1 MHSSIEHFG
10 VVDDSVSAEGSIHL
24 MEDKAATCERDKIV
38 VVPVAYDQSLR
49 IGVDSELVAC
59 LSGITAQWQR
69 NLTEHLL
76 IVVEYGIDAF
86 AFDGY
91 GIDGSESGDIGSV
104 FLYDESG
111 TLEGEDTTHGF
122 CLAALLVN
130 TAGGSEKEKGQY
142 ELEMFDKFDKF
153 EKFVKFV
160 KFEKFVK
167 FVKFVEFL
175 ILRNDL
181 LRCGK
186 V

>member
-1 MHSSIEHFG
+1 
-10 VVDDSVSAEGSIHL
+10 
-24 MEDKAATCERDKIV
+24 MEDETATCERDKIV
-38 VVPVAYDQSLR
+38 VVPVAYDQSLG
-49 IGVDSELVAC
+49 IGVDSKLVAC

-91 GIDGSESGDIGSV
+91 GVDGSESGDIGSV

-130 TAGGSEKEKGQY
+130 TAGGSEKKEKGQY
-142 ELEMFDKFDKF
+142 EFKGFQE
-153 EKFVKFV
+153 
-160 KFEKFVK
+160 
-167 FVKFVEFL
+167 
-175 ILRNDL
+175 R
-181 LRCGK
+181 G
-186 V
+186 

>member
-24 MEDKAATCERDKIV
+24 MEDETATCERDKIV
-38 VVPVAYDQSLR
+38 VVPVAYDQSLG
-49 IGVDSELVAC
+49 IGVDSKLVAC

-91 GIDGSESGDIGSV
+91 GVDGSESGDIGSV

-111 TLEGEDTTHGF
+111 TLEGKDTTHGF

-130 TAGGSEKEKGQY
+130 TAGGSEKKEKGQY
-142 ELEMFDKFDKF
+142 EFKGFQE
-153 EKFVKFV
+153 
-160 KFEKFVK
+160 
-167 FVKFVEFL
+167 
-175 ILRNDL
+175 R
-181 LRCGK
+181 G
-186 V
+186 